1 MNVMGA
7 ELSLL
12 DCRMIE
18 EGIKDRRWTEAFA
31 STWVSLKVATFVLLF
46 VGLW

>member
-1 MNVMGA
+1 MAGLKCPDSILMNVMGA

-18 EGIKDRRWTEAFA
+18 EGIKHRRWTEAFA
-31 STWVSLKVATFVLLF
+31 ST
-46 VGLW
+46 